1 MRAAVLLI
9 GDELLGGVT
18 SDRNTATI
26 ARALG
31 PRGVVLDAV
40 EIVGD
45 GEEAIAAAALRLAA
59 GRDLLVICGGLGPT
73 EDDRT
78 RHGMARALG
87 VGLREDPEIRAAI
100 EARLASRG
108 IPPAGAARQASFPL
122 GTEPVPNRVG
132 SAPGFRGTL
141 GGCAFWVVPG
151 VPEEA
156 REMVGAM
163 AEELPVPE
171 GIAWERMI
179 ATAGLGETRVAAALE
194 EAGFRPPPG
203 VSLGFLPSPG
213 GVRLR
218 LSAPGGVPAPE
229 LDAAAARV
237 RAVLGRRAM
246 PALSLEE
253 SLIAALSGRGA
264 TFATAESCTGGLI
277 GARITDVPGA
287 SSVYLGGVVTYSDR
301 AKTERLGVAEALLA
315 AHGAVSEA
323 VAAAMAEGCLR
334 AFGSSLAV
342 SVTGIAGPSGG
353 TPEKPVGT
361 VWIGLADSAGSR
373 AESFRFGGTRDMI
386 RERTVNKALE
396 IAYRRL
402 IGAAG

>member
-1 MRAAVLLI
+1 
-9 GDELLGGVT
+9 
-18 SDRNTATI
+18 
-26 ARALG
+26 
-31 PRGVVLDAV
+31 
-40 EIVGD
+40 
-45 GEEAIAAAALRLAA
+45 
-59 GRDLLVICGGLGPT
+59 
-73 EDDRT
+73 
-78 RHGMARALG
+78 
-87 VGLREDPEIRAAI
+87 
-100 EARLASRG
+100 
-108 IPPAGAARQASFPL
+108 
-122 GTEPVPNRVG
+122 
-132 SAPGFRGTL
+132 
-141 GGCAFWVVPG
+141 VVPG

-156 REMVGAM
+156 REMVRAL

-171 GIAWERMI
+171 GLAWERMI
-179 ATAGLGETRVAAALE
+179 ATAGLGETRVALALD

-218 LSAPGGVPAPE
+218 LAAPGGVPSPE

-237 RAVLGRRAM
+237 RAVLGDRAM

-253 SLIAALSGRGA
+253 SLVAALAGRGA

-301 AKTERLGVAEALLA
+301 AKTERLGVAPALLA

-353 TPEKPVGT
+353 TPDKPVGT
-361 VWIGLADSAGSR
+361 VWIGLADGVAVR
-373 AESFRFGGTRDMI
+373 ASCFGFGGTRDMI

-402 IGAAG
+402 TGNGE

>member
-1 MRAAVLLI
+1 VRGAVLLV

-18 SDRNTATI
+18 SDRNVSAI

-31 PRGVVLDAV
+31 PRGVALDAV

-45 GEEAIAAAALRLAA
+45 GEDAIAAAALRLAA
-59 GRDLLVICGGLGPT
+59 GRDLLVVCGGLGPT

-87 VGLREDPEIRAAI
+87 VGLREDPEIRAGI
-100 EARLASRG
+100 ERRLASRG
-108 IPPAGAARQASFPL
+108 IPAAAAARQASFPE
-122 GTEPVPNRVG
+122 GARPVPNAVG
-132 SAPGFRGTL
+132 SAPGFRGAL
-141 GGCAFWVVPG
+141 RGCPFWVVPG

-156 REMVGAM
+156 REMVRAL

-171 GIAWERMI
+171 GLAWERMI
-179 ATAGLGETRVAAALE
+179 ATAGLGETRVALALD

-218 LSAPGGVPAPE
+218 LAAPGGVPSPE

-237 RAVLGRRAM
+237 RAVLGDRAM

-253 SLIAALSGRGA
+253 SLVAALAGRGA

-301 AKTERLGVAEALLA
+301 AKTERLGVAPALLA

-353 TPEKPVGT
+353 TPDKPVGT
-361 VWIGLADSAGSR
+361 VWIGLADGVAVR
-373 AESFRFGGTRDMI
+373 ASCFGFGGTRDMI

-402 IGAAG
+402 TGNGE